1 MPMTFIAIENY
12 GAKIHLKSSNHV
24 TYFQPHYNRVLV
36 TAHFHYV
43 CKTVKRKTFLTAA
56 SLLAIGAASKKADA
70 SVMAEIPADTDDEQ
84 YWSALRASLFP
95 LEAGKTYL
103 NNGTM
108 GITPYPV
115 LAAMKESFDYVATK
129 GAYPMHKDDLQ
140 NAIAA
145 MIGCESGEVAVT
157 KNVSEGINLACWGI
171 GLKRGDEVIMT
182 THEHAGGCIAWL
194 HRAKTDGIVIKT
206 FQLGKNAEE
215 TLFNLEKTITKKTR
229 VIAVPHIPCTIGQ
242 ILPVKEICAMAKTRG
257 IKTAIDGAHPPGM
270 IQFSVKDIGCD
281 YYSGCLHKWTLAPLG
296 TGFFYISKD
305 VLAETRCQHVAAYS
319 SNEFNMST
327 NPPQG
332 GTLVDNAHRF
342 YYGTFCGPLFDGALA
357 AIKLYNKIGPERIE
371 RRARAHAE
379 YLQNN
384 LLDMGS
390 KIQVLTSTEARS
402 RGAQIGFRITN
413 SNPKASQEFCT
424 QMGAKK
430 IVLRYVGENAVD
442 CVRVSTHYYN
452 NREEIDLLIKE
463 LKSYLG

>member
-1 MPMTFIAIENY
+1 
-12 GAKIHLKSSNHV
+12 
-24 TYFQPHYNRVLV
+24 
-36 TAHFHYV
+36 
-43 CKTVKRKTFLTAA
+43 
-56 SLLAIGAASKKADA
+56 
-70 SVMAEIPADTDDEQ
+70 
-84 YWSALRASLFP
+84 
-95 LEAGKTYL
+95 
-103 NNGTM
+103 
-108 GITPYPV
+108 
-115 LAAMKESFDYVATK
+115 
-129 GAYPMHKDDLQ
+129 
-140 NAIAA
+140 
-145 MIGCESGEVAVT
+145 
-157 KNVSEGINLACWGI
+157 
-171 GLKRGDEVIMT
+171 MT

-194 HRAKTDGIVIKT
+194 HRAKTEGIVIKT

-242 ILPVKEICAMAKTRG
+242 ILPVKEICTMAKARG

-270 IQFSVKDIGCD
+270 LQFSVKDIGCD
-281 YYSGCLHKWTLAPLG
+281 YYSGCLHKWALAPLG
-296 TGFFYISKD
+296 TGFFYVSKEA
-305 VLAETRCQHVAAYS
+305 LSETRCQHVAAYS
-319 SNEFNMST
+319 SNEFNMSL
-327 NPPQG
+327 NPPTG

-342 YYGTFCGPLFDGALA
+342 FYGTFCGPLFEGALA
-357 AIKLYNKIGPERIE
+357 AIKLYNKIGPDRIE
-371 RRARAHAE
+371 KRARAHAE

-402 RGAQIGFRITN
+402 RGAQIGFRINNGN
-413 SNPKASQEFCT
+413 SKASQEFCT